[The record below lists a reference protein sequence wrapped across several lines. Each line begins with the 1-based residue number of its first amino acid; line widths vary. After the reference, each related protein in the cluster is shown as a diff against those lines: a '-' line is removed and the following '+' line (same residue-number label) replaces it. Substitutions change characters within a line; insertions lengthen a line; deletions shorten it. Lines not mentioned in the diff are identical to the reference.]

1 MDEYYLLSFDSTH
14 QAIKSETLLKGT
26 DYTFRLIPTPGE
38 ITAGCGLTL
47 KTEQDVHDIVAFLKE
62 RSITWH
68 GLYQVTSESG
78 TKIYKEIK

>member
-1 MDEYYLLSFDSTH
+1 MNDYYLLSFDSTH

-26 DYTFRLIPTPGE
+26 TYTFRLIPTPGE

-47 KTEQDVHDIVAFLKE
+47 KTEEDVHDIVAFLKE

-68 GLYQVTSESG
+68 GLYQVTTESG
-78 TKIYKEIK
+78 KKVYQEIK